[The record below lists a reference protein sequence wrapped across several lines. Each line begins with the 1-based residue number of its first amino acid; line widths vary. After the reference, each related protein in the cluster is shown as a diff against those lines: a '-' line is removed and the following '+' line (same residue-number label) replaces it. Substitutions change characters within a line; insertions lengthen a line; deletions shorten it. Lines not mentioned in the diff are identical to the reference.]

1 MPGVSEHTRTIFIV
15 DTCTQRAYSTGR
27 MARRKKP
34 LHSLTPLELEIM
46 QVLWREGPSNVQAV
60 HTKLQSDLAFTTV
73 QTVLNVLHQKGR
85 VRRTL
90 KGRAY
95 EYRAVESKES
105 VLGQTVRDLV
115 RRMFGG
121 SSEELVMSLVKTR
134 QIDPATL
141 ARLSRRFGDAE
152 ESEPK

>member
-1 MPGVSEHTRTIFIV
+1 
-15 DTCTQRAYSTGR
+15 
-27 MARRKKP
+27 MARPKKTSQ
-34 LHSLTPLELEIM
+34 SLTPLELEIM
-46 QVLWREGPSNVQAV
+46 QVLWCEGPSNVQTV
-60 HTKLQSDLAFTTV
+60 HAKLQSELAFTTV

-95 EYRAVESKES
+95 EYHSAESKDS
-105 VLGQTVRDLV
+105 VLGQAVRDLI

-121 SSEELVMSLVKTR
+121 SSEDLVMSLVKTR
-134 QIDPATL
+134 QIDPAVL
-141 ARLSRRFGDAE
+141 ARLSQQIKAPE

>member
-1 MPGVSEHTRTIFIV
+1 
-15 DTCTQRAYSTGR
+15 
-27 MARRKKP
+27 
-34 LHSLTPLELEIM
+34 M
-46 QVLWREGPSNVQAV
+46 QVLWRQGPSNVQAV
-60 HTKLQSDLAFTTV
+60 HTGLESELAFTTV
-73 QTVLNVLHQKGR
+73 QTVLNVLFQKGR

-95 EYRAVESKES
+95 EYRPVASKES
-105 VLGQTVRDLV
+105 VLGQAVQDLI

-141 ARLSRRFGDAE
+141 ARLTRHIQSSGE
-152 ESEPK
+152 GGTE

>member
-1 MPGVSEHTRTIFIV
+1 MG
-15 DTCTQRAYSTGR
+15 
-27 MARRKKP
+27 RRKKQS
-34 LHSLTPLELEIM
+34 HSLTPLELVII
-46 QVLWREGPSNVQAV
+46 QVLWREGPSSVQAV
-60 HTKLQSDLAFTTV
+60 HSKLQSDLAFTTV

-95 EYRAVESKES
+95 EYRPGESKES
-105 VLGQTVRDLV
+105 VLGQAVGDLI

-141 ARLSRRFGDAE
+141 DRLSKRI
-152 ESEPK
+152 ESSDEGGPE

>member
-1 MPGVSEHTRTIFIV
+1 M
-15 DTCTQRAYSTGR
+15 
-27 MARRKKP
+27 
-34 LHSLTPLELEIM
+34 
-46 QVLWREGPSNVQAV
+46 
-60 HTKLQSDLAFTTV
+60 

-85 VRRTL
+85 VQRAL

-95 EYRAVESKES
+95 EYRPVASKES
-105 VLGQTVRDLV
+105 VLGQAVRDLI

-141 ARLSRRFGDAE
+141 ARLSRRIADARRE
-152 ESEPK
+152 RS